1 MGLRQ
6 VADEIQSAVGA
17 RLGNVSKVDVSG
29 QIGQADMEERV
40 VNGVVAVVGDE
51 CAFVALWVVILSG
64 VKTVV
69 DKYHAAACDFLREG
83 ENKRVLGGV

>member
-6 VADEIQSAVGA
+6 VADEIQSAVST
-17 RLGNVSKVDVSG
+17 RLGNVGKVDVSG
-29 QIGQADMEERV
+29 QIGQSDMEKRI

-51 CAFVALWVVILSG
+51 RAFVALRVVILGS

-69 DKYHAAACDFLREG
+69 DKYHAAACDFLCEG
-83 ENKRVLGGV
+83 ENKGVLGGV

>member
-1 MGLRQ
+1 MG
-6 VADEIQSAVGA
+6 
-17 RLGNVSKVDVSG
+17 G
-29 QIGQADMEERV
+29 QIGQTDMEKRI

-51 CAFVALWVVILSG
+51 RAFVALRVVILGG

-83 ENKRVLGGV
+83 ENKGVLGGV